1 MRNEL
6 FISEY
11 RHIYNSL
18 NYFKIVNNKLVLDYN
33 NRTYIM
39 PLNNI
44 LLYNLSPQLYTLNP
58 IELFQTIY
66 ILELLYKFDLNES
79 EYKFIN
85 DYVNKYLNLHDLQ
98 MGNQINE
105 EERVNA
111 LSIPIYT
118 SYSDTFINS
127 KGALFIQDLVNKH
140 TEVVESGKGKGVKL
154 VLTNPNFKGTE
165 EEEFDYNYLE
175 KAGFG
180 TIALISSA
188 ILLTA
193 LYVLIFIMNH

>member
-6 FISEY
+6 FINEY

-18 NYFKIVNNKLVLDYN
+18 KYFKFVNNKLVLDYN
-33 NRTYIM
+33 NQTYIM

-66 ILELLYKFDLNES
+66 ILELLYKSDLNES

-105 EERVNA
+105 EERIIA